1 MKNLLHI
8 ISHLVFWVWNF
19 TFIGLM
25 YLWLLPEAGF
35 DLWQAARS
43 GEIELTFTISFIALL
58 IVPLVSTVLGLVRLR
73 KYPILLMRLFYGV
86 EAPLFTLCLLRLFLL
101 RELTLASGFT
111 LAIALLSIAMFGI
124 ELLSGYSA
132 YRPRLAWVQMIG
144 HSFILLVGLY
154 IGALLLLYSLPVLVA
169 GVFGFIIGFFKFGWL
184 ANAGWVLEDFF
195 RNPISNLGS
204 ILLSA
209 LVFIVGGGS
218 VLVFVSMPYVFSNF
232 YVRAWARIRSAFGK
246 QHSEQQSWAI
256 TGITIALCS
265 MLFVGVQAQ
274 PQAKAFELLQANQ
287 VDDAPAMS
295 AEQLVAQRRS
305 QLDNA
310 ATIRSGLTNA
320 YLYRYRYLSSW
331 SQSNALKE
339 LYRNTLQMQEAGA
352 QFFQTIHN
360 GL

>member
-111 LAIALLSIAMFGI
+111 LAIALLSIAMFAV

-154 IGALLLLYSLPVLVA
+154 IGALLLLYSLPVLV
-169 GVFGFIIGFFKFGWL
+169 GVLGAIAAFFRFSWL
-184 ANAGWVLEDFF
+184 ADAGWIVEEFL
-195 RNPISNLGS
+195 RNPISSLGRL
-204 ILLSA
+204 LLSA
-209 LVFIVGGGS
+209 LVFIVGGGG
-218 VLVFVSMPYVFSNF
+218 VLVFISMPY
-232 YVRAWARIRSAFGK
+232 A
-246 QHSEQQSWAI
+246 
-256 TGITIALCS
+256 
-265 MLFVGVQAQ
+265 
-274 PQAKAFELLQANQ
+274 
-287 VDDAPAMS
+287 
-295 AEQLVAQRRS
+295 
-305 QLDNA
+305 
-310 ATIRSGLTNA
+310 
-320 YLYRYRYLSSW
+320 
-331 SQSNALKE
+331 
-339 LYRNTLQMQEAGA
+339 
-352 QFFQTIHN
+352 
-360 GL
+360 